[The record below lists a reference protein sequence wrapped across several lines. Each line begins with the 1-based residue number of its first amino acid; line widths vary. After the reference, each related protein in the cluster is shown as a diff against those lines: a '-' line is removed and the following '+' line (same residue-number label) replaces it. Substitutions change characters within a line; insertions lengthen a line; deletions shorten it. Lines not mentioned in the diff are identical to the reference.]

1 MESVLVSR
9 LAGLRGPGHQNHFSS
24 GSIEYRRICRIVLGN
39 HFQDDLRVSDEHR
52 VGERDVVQFLAD
64 FWLHFG
70 GRDHSSDLELGCR
83 ESRFPQ
89 YLGRAGEEIKFPV
102 GVDTNASSKTL

>member
-64 FWLHFG
+64 LLLHSG
-70 GRDHSSDLELGCR
+70 GQDCSCDLRLGCR
-83 ESRFPQ
+83 EGRFPQ
-89 YLGRAGEEIKFPV
+89 YLGTLERRLNFPSEW
-102 GVDTNASSKTL
+102 T